1 MDTKKTSDM
10 ERLTSLIIGV
20 LLIVFSASAQDSLKM
35 YNVIDV
41 DVIKPSHDD
50 KAKAIPSQIAELEVE
65 KEKVCER
72 IKDYRSN
79 FKTFKRSDIFMSSTG
94 YYKPTVILG
103 LREMQVLTDRFSER
117 VELQIGYV
125 LTVKN
130 LNYSLTS
137 KYMKQLYQMMDEV
150 QSEYN
155 QATKLY
161 RQRVT
166 YNY

>member
-1 MDTKKTSDM
+1 MK
-10 ERLTSLIIGV
+10 RLVSLIGTMLCI
-20 LLIVFSASAQDSLKM
+20 IFTASAQDSLQM

-41 DVIKPSHDD
+41 DVIKPSGED
-50 KAKAIPSQIAELEVE
+50 KTESISSQIAELEEE

-125 LTVKN
+125 LTVN

-137 KYMKQLYQMMDEV
+137 KYVQQLYKMQNEV
-150 QSEYN
+150 ESEYN